1 MELLPEARRTGVK
14 QEGRAASEFRPDEGG
29 APGATSARTS
39 LETEAGDA
47 AVPKVAV
54 ERITVHPKTL
64 RLRLG
69 MSDHLTAEIFPPDA
83 SDKTVIWQSSYPWVA
98 ECNPSGMTA
107 RVTAVSVGESLVIVG
122 TRDGGHTA
130 MCTVIATAQFAP
142 DGGCSVGG
150 Y

>member
-1 MELLPEARRTGVK
+1 M
-14 QEGRAASEFRPDEGG
+14 
-29 APGATSARTS
+29 
-39 LETEAGDA
+39 
-47 AVPKVAV
+47 PKVAV

-69 MSDHLTAEIFPPDA
+69 MSDHLTAEILPPDA
-83 SDKTVIWQSSYPWVA
+83 SDKTVI
-98 ECNPSGMTA
+98 GMTA